1 MTRQTSPM
9 QRVIISG
16 LPRSGTSWTGKAL
29 SFAPG
34 FTYYREPDNSEFVPG
49 APGRD
54 YWNLYLRAGDEHPI
68 YGPHMERALSG
79 KVVNN
84 FVMYDDYGPIV
95 SRIPQPLRFVADY
108 CPALYRRQ
116 PNAVVKLIRSS
127 LALDWIA
134 GRFPEARIVS
144 LVRHPVGQFESYRK
158 QGWEPADPASLLE
171 DERLVADHLAP
182 FADVIRSAR
191 TFWERAGTFW
201 GAVNR
206 VVYRQAQAGG
216 AHSVVPFEWL
226 CADAPVRMKDLSN
239 RLGLGWTLR
248 SHAFVAPRKT
258 GVDGDPY
265 SLDRD
270 TRAQIDKWRQTVSQR
285 DIDACRAFAEPFG
298 LPVYEDFDPWQA
310 QALWSAR
317 MPATAGQVTP

>member
-1 MTRQTSPM
+1 M

-49 APGRD
+49 APGREH
-54 YWNLYLRAGDEHPI
+54 WNLYLRGGDEHPV

-116 PNAVVKLIRSS
+116 PNALVKLIRSS

-134 GRFPEARIVS
+134 GRFPDARIVS
-144 LVRHPVGQFESYRK
+144 LVRHPIGQFESYRR
-158 QGWEPADPASLLE
+158 QGWEPADPASLLK

-191 TFWERAGTFW
+191 GFWERAGAFW

-226 CADAPVRMKDLSN
+226 CADAPARMKDLAD
-239 RLGLGWTLR
+239 RLGLGWTDQSR
-248 SHAFVAPRKT
+248 AFVAPRRASA
-258 GVDGDPY
+258 DGDPY

-270 TRAQIDKWRQTVSQR
+270 TRAQIDKWRKSVSQR

-298 LPVYEDFDPWQA
+298 LPVYRDFDPWQA
-310 QALWSAR
+310 QPLWSAR
-317 MPATAGQVTP
+317 TPATAAQVTS

>member
-1 MTRQTSPM
+1 M
-9 QRVIISG
+9 QRVVLSG

-34 FTYYREPDNSEFVPG
+34 FTYYREPDNSDFVPG
-49 APGRD
+49 APGPEH
-54 YWNLYLRAGDEHPI
+54 WNLYLRGGDKHPV

-79 KVVNN
+79 GVVNN

-95 SRIPQPLRFVADY
+95 SRIPPPLRFVADY

-116 PNAVVKLIRSS
+116 PNALVKLIRSS

-134 GRFPEARIVS
+134 HRFPDARIVS
-144 LVRHPVGQFESYRK
+144 LVRHPVGQFESHRR
-158 QGWEPADPASLLE
+158 QGWEPPDPASLLE

-191 TFWERAGTFW
+191 DFWERAGAFW
-201 GAVNR
+201 GAVNL
-206 VVYRQAQAGG
+206 VVYRQVQAGG

-226 CADAPVRMKDLSN
+226 CAAAPVRMKELAG
-239 RLGLGWTLR
+239 RLDLGWTGQSR
-248 SHAFVAPRKT
+248 AFVAPREA
-258 GVDGDPY
+258 DAEGDPY
-265 SLDRD
+265 SLERD
-270 TRAQIDKWRQTVSQR
+270 TRAQIDKWCKSMPQR

-298 LPVYEDFDPWQA
+298 LPVYRDFDPWQA
-310 QALWSAR
+310 EPLWSAR
-317 MPATAGQVTP
+317 AAAADSQRAA